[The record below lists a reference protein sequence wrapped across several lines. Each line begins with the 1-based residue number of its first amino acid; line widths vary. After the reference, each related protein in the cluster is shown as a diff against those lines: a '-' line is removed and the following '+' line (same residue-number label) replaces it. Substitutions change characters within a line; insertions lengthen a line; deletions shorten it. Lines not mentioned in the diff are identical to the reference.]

1 MCREKIKRWIM
12 PGMLAIF
19 LMLSSILGC
28 GLFQSGPLEVGDRA
42 PDFGLPTIDGQTV
55 ELSEL
60 KGQPVL
66 VNFWATWCGPC
77 VMEMPYLQA
86 AFEEKGAEVKF
97 IAVNLGEDVGRVRQF
112 VQDRGLSFT
121 IALDT
126 KKTGEAY
133 NIRYIPTTFLID
145 EQGVIRHIKIGAFR
159 SMDEVITLLE
169 SL

>member
-1 MCREKIKRWIM
+1 MRRGRMKRWIV

-42 PDFGLPTIDGQTV
+42 PDFALPTIDGSTV
-55 ELSEL
+55 ELSEAE
-60 KGQPVL
+60 GQPVL

-97 IAVNLGEDVGRVRQF
+97 IAINLGEDVGKVRQF
-112 VQDRGLSFT
+112 AQGRGLSFT
-121 IALDT
+121 IALGT
-126 KKTGEAY
+126 ESIALQPRQKK
-133 NIRYIPTTFLID
+133 RW
-145 EQGVIRHIKIGAFR
+145 R
-159 SMDEVITLLE
+159 SL
-169 SL
+169 

>member
-1 MCREKIKRWIM
+1 MRRGRMKRWIM

-19 LMLSSILGC
+19 LVLSSILGC

-42 PDFGLPTIDGQTV
+42 PDFALPTIDGPTV

-60 KGQPVL
+60 EVQPVL

-86 AFEEKGAEVKF
+86 AFEEKGTEAKF
-97 IAVNLGEDVGRVRQF
+97 IAINLGEDVGRVRQF
-112 VQDRGLSFT
+112 AQGRGLSFT

-133 NIRYIPTTFLID
+133 NIRYIPSTFLID
-145 EQGVIRHIKIGAFR
+145 QQGVIRHIKIGAFR
-159 SMDEVITLLE
+159 SKDEVITMLE

>member
-1 MCREKIKRWIM
+1 
-12 PGMLAIF
+12 
-19 LMLSSILGC
+19 
-28 GLFQSGPLEVGDRA
+28 
-42 PDFGLPTIDGQTV
+42 
-55 ELSEL
+55 
-60 KGQPVL
+60 
-66 VNFWATWCGPC
+66 
-77 VMEMPYLQA
+77 MEMPYLQA

>member
-28 GLFQSGPLEVGDRA
+28 GLFQSEPLEVGDRA

-86 AFEEKGAEVKF
+86 ASEEKGAEVEF
-97 IAVNLGEDVGRVRQF
+97 IAINLGEDVGKVSQF
-112 VQDRGLSFT
+112 AQGRGLSFT

-145 EQGVIRHIKIGAFR
+145 EQGVIRHIKIGPFR